1 MHAPEE
7 SFRLS
12 SFNKGREACARML
25 AELAG

>member
-12 SFNKGREACARML
+12 SFYKGREACARIL
-25 AELAG
+25 GELAP